1 LVPLP
6 LLPFWL
12 EPWPVQVLDDGRLT
26 DGQGRTV
33 NFKNCIVIMT
43 SNVGSPT
50 LLEGIDASGH
60 IREDARDSVMEELRR
75 SFRPE
80 FLNRVDDVVLF
91 KPLTA
96 AETGRI
102 VDLQMADLIH
112 RLAGQRLELQVGE
125 AARDLL
131 AREGYSPVYG
141 ARPLKRLIQQKLE
154 TPIARLIIGGEAREG
169 GTIKV
174 DARKGELTIKAG

>member
-1 LVPLP
+1 
-6 LLPFWL
+6 
-12 EPWPVQVLDDGRLT
+12 
-26 DGQGRTV
+26 
-33 NFKNCIVIMT
+33 
-43 SNVGSPT
+43 
-50 LLEGIDASGH
+50 
-60 IREDARDSVMEELRR
+60 
-75 SFRPE
+75 
-80 FLNRVDDVVLF
+80 
-91 KPLTA
+91 LTA